1 MALSKCQC
9 HHQKHHLGIFPIIP
23 TFEIP
28 TKIKKNQKIL
38 QQFFFGNGIEIN
50 NNIQEA
56 KKLLLER
63 DHQDTAALT
72 NGYVH
77 GKLGVK
83 IVPPFCLSKNQSERE
98 MFDGLK
104 SFYNENGDDVVIL
117 HSHMLMG
124 GYKARKTRKN
134 ANSRLRYLLSSN
146 VNLATSNLR
155 ILSI

>member
-9 HHQKHHLGIFPIIP
+9 HHQKHHLGIFTI
-23 TFEIP
+23 E
-28 TKIKKNQKIL
+28 KNQKIL
-38 QQFFFGNGIEIN
+38 QQFFFGNGIKIN

-63 DHQDTAALT
+63 DHQDIAVLT
-72 NGYVH
+72 NGYVQ
-77 GKLGVK
+77 GQLGVK

-124 GYKARKTRKN
+124 GYKTRKTRKN
-134 ANSRLRYLLSSN
+134 AN
-146 VNLATSNLR
+146 
-155 ILSI
+155 